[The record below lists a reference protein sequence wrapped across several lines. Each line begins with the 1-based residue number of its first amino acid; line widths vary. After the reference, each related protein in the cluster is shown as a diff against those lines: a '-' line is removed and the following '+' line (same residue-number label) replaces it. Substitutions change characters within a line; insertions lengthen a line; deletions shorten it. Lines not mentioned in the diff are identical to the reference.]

1 MPFLQ
6 NLLPRSGGDALSLL
20 RFRHRLHAI
29 LLGVCATSLVA
40 HAEPQ
45 PEVATDTPPQ
55 VVFEVVLAEI
65 ALKRDKPQVALA
77 AYADLALKFNDAGIF
92 RRTMEVAAM
101 NRHPELMLETA
112 RLWVEKEPEST
123 DALNALAGTQ
133 ILLGR
138 YAEAQ
143 PILARYL
150 ALLPDDQRKR
160 ALLQL
165 PQRFPA
171 NADPQKARALA
182 EMVTAPYLSVPEAY
196 LARAQ
201 FALRAGDD
209 DAVLNNAREARRLQP
224 DSEPA
229 LLLEAQIVAK
239 RTPEAVLPLFAR
251 FLADYPKAATVR
263 ALYAQQLL
271 VAGHLTEARIEV
283 AQVVEQADVAPE
295 PLFAVAAIAIQA
307 QSPDLAIE
315 ALNRLLKVDSI
326 DTSLI
331 EYNLGLAYEARADIE
346 RGNNASADTSVHM
359 SSTAQAILHYRQVGA
374 GEYLL
379 PARLRAANLMSRRG
393 DLAGAQALL
402 QDTPATTPAAR
413 AELVMGQAALLREQ
427 GDNPAALAVVERAL
441 RKDPGNVTLR
451 YELGMLAERAGK
463 PDLFERSMREVIRRD
478 PKYAQAYNALGF
490 TYADKNVR
498 LKESRRL
505 IEKALSLSPNDP
517 FILDS
522 MGWLCYR
529 ENKLDLAL
537 EYLNRA
543 AALRTDPEII
553 AHQVVVLKA
562 MGRDNEALQLWRA
575 ASQRFPDNPELKDAG
590 KALPGALPRVAPR
603 SL

>member
-6 NLLPRSGGDALSLL
+6 NLLPRFRCRSLCYR
-20 RFRHRLHAI
+20 RFRHRLHGF
-29 LLGVCATSLVA
+29 LLGLCATSIVA
-40 HAEPQ
+40 QAEPQ
-45 PEVATDTPPQ
+45 PELTTDTPPQ

-92 RRTMEVAAM
+92 RRTMEVAAL
-101 NRHPELMLETA
+101 NRHPDLMLETA
-112 RLWVEKEPEST
+112 RLWVEKEPQST

-143 PILARYL
+143 PVLARYL
-150 ALLPDDQRKR
+150 ALLPEDQRGR

-171 NADPQKARALA
+171 NADPQKARVLA
-182 EMVTAPYLSVPEAY
+182 DLVTAPYLSMPEAY
-196 LARAQ
+196 LVRAQ

-209 DAVLNNAREARRLQP
+209 DAVLKNAREARRLQP

-239 RTPEAVLPLFAR
+239 RQPEAVLKLFAR
-251 FLADYPKAATVR
+251 FLADYPQAATVR

-271 VAGHLTEARIEV
+271 VAGHQSEARAEV
-283 AQVVEQADVAPE
+283 VRVVEQSDVAPE

-307 QSPDLAIE
+307 QAPDLAIE
-315 ALNRLLKVDSI
+315 ALNRLLKVESI

-346 RGNNASADTSVHM
+346 RGNGSSAQQ
-359 SSTAQAILHYRQVGA
+359 SSTAQAILHYRQVGS

-393 DLAGAQALL
+393 DMAGAQALL
-402 QDTPATTPAAR
+402 QDTPAATPAAR

-427 GDNPAALAVVERAL
+427 GDNAAALGVVERAL
-441 RKDPGNVTLR
+441 RKDPSNVTLR

-522 MGWLCYR
+522 MGWLYYR
-529 ENKLDLAL
+529 ENRLDLAL

-553 AHQVVVLKA
+553 AHQVVVLQA
-562 MGRDNEALQLWRA
+562 MGRDSEALQLWRA
-575 ASQRFPDNPELKDAG
+575 ASQRFPDNPELKAAG
-590 KALPGALPRVAPR
+590 KTLPGALPQVAPR